1 MGLELIPLLFAAG
14 AVAFVAW
21 GARARRSVGTLPEHW
36 QRTSGTVVDAS
47 RPQRVMYV
55 TPDGRRVQLRGM
67 LDPSYAVGQS
77 VEVLVDP
84 VDPTRAR
91 LVGADQAASSVAR
104 TMLLLGVVFA
114 VAAVVAFIVFG

>member
-1 MGLELIPLLFAAG
+1 MGLELIPLLLAVG
-14 AVAFVAW
+14 AVVFVAW
-21 GARARRSVGTLPEHW
+21 GARARRTRGPLPEHW
-36 QRTSGTVVDAS
+36 RRTSGTVVDAS
-47 RPQRVMYV
+47 PPQRVMYV

-104 TMLLLGVVFA
+104 SMLIVGAGFA
-114 VAAVVAFIVFG
+114 VAAVVGFIAFG

>member
-1 MGLELIPLLFAAG
+1 MGLELIPLLFAAAA
-14 AVAFVAW
+14 AVFVAW
-21 GARARRSVGTLPEHW
+21 GARARQGVGTLPEHW
-36 QRTSGTVVDAS
+36 RRIEGTVVDAS

-67 LDPSYAVGQS
+67 LDPSYEVGQS

-91 LVGADQAASSVAR
+91 LVGADRAASSVAR
-104 TMLLLGVVFA
+104 SMLVLGVGFA